1 MKVLLEPVPALRS
14 NSKPFTYVK
23 SYISITSETCF
34 ENKFVRMS
42 NGNAPVDSP
51 TVTISANDVLLYL
64 PNLIGY
70 SRISCA
76 TFGFILMICT
86 PQYWLIAILLYL
98 MNFIG
103 DLFDG
108 IVARF
113 YNQCSSYGGVLD
125 MITDRCSTAGLL
137 FVLSGEYLPIDVTLL
152 FPMYRLLF
160 LFLMILDVSSHWV
173 QMHST
178 LALQVHHKSD
188 EGNKGKNF
196 LVRWFYKYY
205 YFFGY
210 LCVGAEF
217 TYILLYVRLH
227 FIPSSP
233 ITDFIAS
240 GLQIILIICIPG
252 CFMKQLVNI
261 AQLASSCCAIA
272 QHDAD
277 VANKIKTK

>member
-1 MKVLLEPVPALRS
+1 
-14 NSKPFTYVK
+14 
-23 SYISITSETCF
+23 
-34 ENKFVRMS
+34 MS
-42 NGNAPVDSP
+42 TVVDSS
-51 TVTISANDVLLYL
+51 TVITTVSANDVLMYL

-70 SRISCA
+70 TRILFA
-76 TFGFILMICT
+76 TISFILMICT
-86 PQYWLIAILLYL
+86 PNYWLLAVILYL

-108 IVARF
+108 IVARW

-137 FVLSGEYLPIDVTLL
+137 YVLSGEYLPIDATLL

-160 LFLMILDVSSHWV
+160 LFLLILDISSHWV

-217 TYILLYVRLH
+217 TYVLLYVRLH
-227 FIPSSP
+227 FVPSSP
-233 ITDFIAS
+233 FTTFIAS
-240 GLQIILIICIPG
+240 GLQIFLIACIPG
-252 CFMKQLVNI
+252 CIMKQLVNI

-272 QHDAD
+272 QYDANI
-277 VANKIKTK
+277 ANKIKTK

>member
-1 MKVLLEPVPALRS
+1 MSNVVKADSSVPAVA
-14 NSKPFTYVK
+14 T
-23 SYISITSETCF
+23 T
-34 ENKFVRMS
+34 
-42 NGNAPVDSP
+42 
-51 TVTISANDVLLYL
+51 ANDVLLYI

-70 SRISCA
+70 TRICCA
-76 TFGFILMICT
+76 TFSFILMICL
-86 PQYWLIAILLYL
+86 PQYWLFAIILYL

-108 IVARF
+108 IVARY

-137 FVLSGEYLPIDVTLL
+137 FVLSGEYLPVDAALI
-152 FPMYRLLF
+152 FPLYRLLF
-160 LFLMILDVSSHWV
+160 LFLMILDISSHWV

-227 FIPSSP
+227 FTPSSP
-233 ITDFIAS
+233 SSFTNSLAT
-240 GLQIILIICIPG
+240 GLQILQILCVPG
-252 CFMKQLVNI
+252 CFLKQLVNI
-261 AQLASSCCAIA
+261 AQLASSCFAIA

-277 VANKIKTK
+277 TVNKVKTK

>member
-1 MKVLLEPVPALRS
+1 
-14 NSKPFTYVK
+14 
-23 SYISITSETCF
+23 
-34 ENKFVRMS
+34 MS
-42 NGNAPVDSP
+42 NGEAASTSV
-51 TVTISANDVLLYL
+51 TVTAKDVLLYL

-70 SRISCA
+70 TRIICA
-76 TFGFILMICT
+76 AMSFILMICT
-86 PQYWLIAILLYL
+86 PQYWLYAIILYL

-108 IVARF
+108 IVARC

-137 FVLSGEYLPIDVTLL
+137 FVLAGEYQSIDATLI

-160 LFLMILDVSSHWV
+160 LFLMILDISSHWV

-188 EGNKGKNF
+188 EGNKGKNV

-227 FIPSSP
+227 FVPSSSF
-233 ITDFIAS
+233 TDFIAF
-240 GLQIILIICIPG
+240 GLQIFLIICIPG
-252 CFMKQLVNI
+252 CFLKQLVNI

-272 QHDAD
+272 QHDAN
-277 VANKIKTK
+277 VVNKIKAK

>member
-1 MKVLLEPVPALRS
+1 MATKA
-14 NSKPFTYVK
+14 
-23 SYISITSETCF
+23 
-34 ENKFVRMS
+34 
-42 NGNAPVDSP
+42 
-51 TVTISANDVLLYL
+51 VTANDVLLYM

-70 SRISCA
+70 TRILCA
-76 TFGFILMICT
+76 TMSFVLMICNST
-86 PQYWLIAILLYL
+86 DNNNTSGRYWLLATILYL
-98 MNFIG
+98 MNFLG
-103 DLFDG
+103 DLIDG
-108 IVARF
+108 LVARY

-137 FVLSGEYLPIDVTLL
+137 FVLAGEYTSIDVALP
-152 FPMYRLLF
+152 FPLYRILF
-160 LFLMILDVSSHWV
+160 LFLMILDISSHWV

-196 LVRWFYKYY
+196 LVQWFYKYY

-227 FIPSSP
+227 FIPTSALTWYAS
-233 ITDFIAS
+233 S
-240 GLQIILIICIPG
+240 GLEILLIICIPG

-261 AQLASSCCAIA
+261 AQLASSCRTIA

-277 VANKIKTK
+277 VTNDHKKTK